1 MTREELIARLE
12 GGEAGREIEGYIAV
26 ALGWQ
31 HIELGHD
38 LVGVLPVKW
47 MDFGD
52 GGHWTAP
59 GDHRDGLAPRDE
71 AFMEKHTF
79 PEVTTS
85 LDAALALVE
94 RVKPKAWI
102 EINGPRKYLN
112 IPTPVP
118 NYWKAV
124 VAPWEDKTESVGWAA
139 TPAAALI
146 AALLKAEG

>member
-12 GGEAGREIEGYIAV
+12 GRETGREIDADV
-26 ALGWQ
+26 
-31 HIELGHD
+31 HNN
-38 LVGVLPVKW
+38 LVGTGQLDDQMYDQPSADVP
-47 MDFGD
+47 DYS
-52 GGHWTAP
+52 
-59 GDHRDGLAPRDE
+59 R
-71 AFMEKHTF
+71 
-79 PEVTTS
+79 S

-94 RVKPKAWI
+94 RVRPKAWI
-102 EINGPRKYLN
+102 EINGPRRYLN

-124 VAPWEDKTESVGWAA
+124 VAPWEDKTEGVGWAA